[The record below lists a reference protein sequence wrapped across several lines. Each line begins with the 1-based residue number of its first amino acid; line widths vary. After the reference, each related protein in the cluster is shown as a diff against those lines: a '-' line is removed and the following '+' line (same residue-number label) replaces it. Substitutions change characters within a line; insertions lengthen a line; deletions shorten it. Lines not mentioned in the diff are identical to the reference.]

1 MQFPNPHGQ
10 RSVCKQADPLAVVE
24 GKEASLDVNELES
37 FAAAIRTAVGGVV
50 GRLSLND
57 AMTLF
62 RNTMVDLALV
72 RGNGSRRAAAKL
84 LRVTRPAVQYV
95 LRRSDRGGP

>member
-1 MQFPNPHGQ
+1 MPFSTPHAQ
-10 RSVCKQADPLAVVE
+10 SSVRRQADPFSVVV
-24 GKEASLDVNELES
+24 GKDASLDVKELES
-37 FAAAIRTAVGGVV
+37 LAAAIRTAAEGVV

-57 AMTLF
+57 ALTLF
-62 RNTMVDLALV
+62 RNTMVDVALV

-95 LRRSDRGGP
+95 LRRSERGGS